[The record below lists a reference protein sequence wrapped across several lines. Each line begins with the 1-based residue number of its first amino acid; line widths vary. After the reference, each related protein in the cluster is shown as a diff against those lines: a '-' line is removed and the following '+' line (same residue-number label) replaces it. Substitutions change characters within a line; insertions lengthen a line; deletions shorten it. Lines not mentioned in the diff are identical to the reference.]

1 MIYPFDNLL
10 LPVCHP
16 FAFNLRSLIDKI
28 ENNQILIFPRILEK
42 LFQGDF
48 AAKKKSNYLRIN
60 FPLKRFELPVSFAV
74 RFESVCYSS
83 SHPSAIRSGFS
94 SQGCSLNDFY
104 NLHRYRDLLGLMC
117 NMDHYED
124 FHGLFDDMEHNR
136 D

>member
-83 SHPSAIRSGFS
+83 SISFAIPSFCHPFWVLISGMFA
-94 SQGCSLNDFY
+94 
-104 NLHRYRDLLGLMC
+104 
-117 NMDHYED
+117 E
-124 FHGLFDDMEHNR
+124 
-136 D
+136 

>member
-1 MIYPFDNLL
+1 MIL
-10 LPVCHP
+10 
-16 FAFNLRSLIDKI
+16 
-28 ENNQILIFPRILEK
+28 
-42 LFQGDF
+42 
-48 AAKKKSNYLRIN
+48 
-60 FPLKRFELPVSFAV
+60 PLKRNLII
-74 RFESVCYSS
+74 FESTFPEKDLNFRYPLPSAS
-83 SHPSAIRSGFS
+83 NPFAIRLPSLLRSHPSAIRSGFS